1 MESRRTALVRL
12 TRIADMG
19 DRRCDAIVRFPLY
32 GGTAVLIDLPT
43 TGGHRTNTSAAIAL
57 EPGSTPANGRES
69 AISVEGLAKRFGN
82 LEAVSGAAVGGHN

>member
-1 MESRRTALVRL
+1 MTAKSSESFAHDWPREPIPVAYVRVSL
-12 TRIADMG
+12 SLWVARQ
-19 DRRCDAIVRFPLY
+19 
-32 GGTAVLIDLPT
+32 IDLPT

-82 LEAVSGAAVGGHN
+82 LEAVSRGSGRWP